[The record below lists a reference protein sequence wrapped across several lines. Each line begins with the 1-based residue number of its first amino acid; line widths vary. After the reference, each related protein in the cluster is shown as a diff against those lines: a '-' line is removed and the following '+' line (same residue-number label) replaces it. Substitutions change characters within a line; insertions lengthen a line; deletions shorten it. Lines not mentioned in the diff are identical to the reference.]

1 MVRKQV
7 IFLPKVLHYYAKD
20 AALELPD
27 LIEMVCKSM
36 PEAQQKEIRKC
47 LRRRIDKR
55 VEWLPYKSSFRYTV
69 HRNLG
74 E

>member
-36 PEAQQKEIRKC
+36 PEA
-47 LRRRIDKR
+47 
-55 VEWLPYKSSFRYTV
+55 
-69 HRNLG
+69 
-74 E
+74 